1 LNQVLD
7 LAAVAHA
14 AAKIGGQRRSH
25 RRRVASERVGAGGV
39 VVGVGH
45 ELPSSHSH
53 QRLPSLSNS
62 VWTPPQRGLRNLG
75 FLKGLNAILT
85 IILITRPTPHP
96 CEEFS
101 ARCVMP
107 LRRTRTT
114 IARMES
120 AIMSDMSIS
129 LNGARE
135 IPALPQPAV
144 PMAQAV
150 LSMLGSARRALWEDP
165 RQAEMYMEMASRL
178 LEAPSAPPP
187 ISGLAAWQARK
198 VTQHIAENL
207 DRPISNGELAD
218 LASLSANHFSRAFK
232 RSFGVSPHGFVIR
245 SRLHRARTLMLLTSL
260 PLSQIALEC
269 GFCDQAHMC
278 RTFHRAVETRRA
290 VGGGQTF
297 RRRFQRPSV
306 PSQAPDPELRRRL
319 DPVEMQVFKA
329 SPHLASLRWMKVSLT
344 CRAFQRIR
352 TRYLT

>member
-1 LNQVLD
+1 
-7 LAAVAHA
+7 
-14 AAKIGGQRRSH
+14 
-25 RRRVASERVGAGGV
+25 
-39 VVGVGH
+39 
-45 ELPSSHSH
+45 
-53 QRLPSLSNS
+53 
-62 VWTPPQRGLRNLG
+62 
-75 FLKGLNAILT
+75 
-85 IILITRPTPHP
+85 
-96 CEEFS
+96 
-101 ARCVMP
+101 
-107 LRRTRTT
+107 
-114 IARMES
+114 MES

-278 RTFHRAVETRRA
+278 RTFHRAVGNTPGSWRRA
-290 VGGGQTF
+290 NFQEEISAPVGTVTGP
-297 RRRFQRPSV
+297 RS
-306 PSQAPDPELRRRL
+306 
-319 DPVEMQVFKA
+319 
-329 SPHLASLRWMKVSLT
+329 
-344 CRAFQRIR
+344 
-352 TRYLT
+352 